1 MGVFIMKLIKFVAR
15 HWIIFI
21 IVVTVIFAVV
31 LPNLADLLQS
41 GVATWIQEV
50 LR

>member
-1 MGVFIMKLIKFVAR
+1 MRIIKFVAR
-15 HWIIFI
+15 HWIVSIFA
-21 IVVTVIFAVV
+21 VTVIFAVV

-41 GVATWIQEV
+41 GVVTWIQEV

>member
-1 MGVFIMKLIKFVAR
+1 MKLIKFVAR
-15 HWIIFI
+15 HWIISI

-31 LPNLADLLQS
+31 LPSIANLLQT

-50 LR
+50 FS

>member
-1 MGVFIMKLIKFVAR
+1 MKLIKFVAR

-31 LPNLADLLQS
+31 LPNLSDLIQS

-50 LR
+50 LK

>member
-1 MGVFIMKLIKFVAR
+1 MRLVRFIAK
-15 HWIIFI
+15 HWISFI

-31 LPNLADLLQS
+31 LPNLADSLQS